1 MLGFGRIVGRVARL
15 LLRWTLAWCNPRPPR
30 GLCDDRADLGSG
42 ADTEVPA
49 DVPAPEE
56 RAEAL
61 LIRHLTPEQR
71 ATYRRHGWFRMT
83 GRDGS
88 YWTIYRER
96 GSTNVVRTT
105 SHGTETYCTYL
116 RDTPRADTLLAQKL
130 CIEATGGRGLP
141 RMCGGTEPRDAHLFE
156 VSPSKRPTD
165 V

>member
-1 MLGFGRIVGRVARL
+1 MLAFGRIVGSVARL
-15 LLRWTLAWCNPRPPR
+15 LLRRTMGWCNPRPPR
-30 GLCDDRADLGSG
+30 WLCDDRADLGSG

-49 DVPAPEE
+49 AEE

-88 YWTIYRER
+88 CWTIYRER

-105 SHGTETYCTYL
+105 SRGTETYCTYL

-130 CIEATGGRGLP
+130 CLEATGGRGLP
-141 RMCGGTEPRDAHLFE
+141 RTCDGALRDAHLFE
-156 VSPSKRPTD
+156 VA
-165 V
+165 